1 MESCASLTVAKLA
14 KTTWV
19 KITEF
24 LTVKANVDFAPF
36 ATLLPFP
43 LSKAADT
50 VKMELMLALPL
61 ARREK
66 NCVLPVVK
74 LVVLLRIWFRK

>member
-1 MESCASLTVAKLA
+1 MESCAFLTVAKLA

-19 KITEF
+19 KIMEF
-24 LTVKANVDFAPF
+24 LTAKANVDFAPF

-50 VKMELMLALPL
+50 VLKESMLALPL
-61 ARREK
+61 VRRVK

-74 LVVLLRIWFRK
+74 LVLLLRIWFRK

>member
-1 MESCASLTVAKLA
+1 MELCASLTVVKLA

-19 KITEF
+19 KIMEF
-24 LTVKANVDFAPF
+24 LTAKANVDFAPF

-50 VKMELMLALPL
+50 VKMESMPALPL
-61 ARREK
+61 VIREK

-74 LVVLLRIWFRK
+74 LVLLLRTWFRK